1 MQTISKQ
8 AIEEQFEQIA
18 TLLDEQEAVIV
29 RLDELNDS
37 IESLIE
43 ELAEERKAKQD
54 AASGEIN
61 SSNCLLYT
69 SDAADE

>member
-54 AASGEIN
+54 AASDEIN
-61 SSNCLLYT
+61 SSNQR
-69 SDAADE
+69 AA

>member
-8 AIEEQFEQIA
+8 AMEEQFEQIA

-54 AASGEIN
+54 AASDEIN
-61 SSNCLLYT
+61 SSNQR
-69 SDAADE
+69 AA

>member
-61 SSNCLLYT
+61 SSNQR
-69 SDAADE
+69 AA